1 MCHTKLQKIGLY
13 ELLNV
18 YRVYRTVRGRTYVML
33 VAVVLGVIFLN
44 ALYGHHLYDSLYD
57 QSLNKYSVYVH
68 LQPGWNSAPAN
79 ILYDVTV
86 SWNGEST
93 PDAIHYNTNTVS
105 ETQNKL
111 VVLLRHGFSDCN
123 SAWSP
128 PLYRYGVD
136 QLRSVIRNAQGLQL
150 NLDPYVPRLPDMPNT
165 SYSKAEQASLVKHG
179 YAQFIPV
186 CISSE
191 SSSFV
196 YTVSVNDPDI
206 GFDVH
211 FVPSLQEAEDY
222 FSPDTS
228 FDEYDCAALNRHSYT
243 GYCSDVG
250 PESGL
255 LVVLP
260 DRLQQSLTQVTVS
273 LQEIS

>member
-1 MCHTKLQKIGLY
+1 MI
-13 ELLNV
+13 V
-18 YRVYRTVRGRTYVML
+18 V
-33 VAVVLGVIFLN
+33 VALGAIFLN
-44 ALYGHHLYDSLYD
+44 ALYGHYLYGTLHD

-68 LQPGWNSAPAN
+68 LQPGWSSAPAN
-79 ILYDVTV
+79 ILYDVTI
-86 SWNGEST
+86 SWNGEAT

-105 ETQNKL
+105 DTQNKQ
-111 VVLLRHGFSDCN
+111 VVLLRHGFSDCD

-136 QLRSVIRNAQGLQL
+136 QLRSVIQNAQNLQL
-150 NLDPYVPRLPDMPNT
+150 NLDPYVPQLPDIPNT
-165 SYSKAEQASLVKHG
+165 SYSKAEQASLVRQG

-191 SSSFV
+191 ISSFV

-222 FSPDTS
+222 FDVDAS
-228 FDEYDCAALNRHSYT
+228 FEEYDCAALNRHSYT
-243 GYCSDVG
+243 GYCSGVG
-250 PESGL
+250 TESGL
-255 LVVLP
+255 LIILP

-273 LQEIS
+273 LQEMS